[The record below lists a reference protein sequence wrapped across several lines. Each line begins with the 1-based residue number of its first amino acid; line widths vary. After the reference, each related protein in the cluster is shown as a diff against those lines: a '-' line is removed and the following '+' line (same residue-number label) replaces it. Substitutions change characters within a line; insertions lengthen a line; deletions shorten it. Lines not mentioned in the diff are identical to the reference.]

1 MSFFRWGTQTRE
13 CTCTGDDVGRFPWCC
28 RVWRFHLVVF
38 TRKQNAREWKKSD
51 VGISHQ
57 TENEKENLVYVQKE
71 AAPPTAAAAAA
82 AAVEK
87 QKDKMP
93 KGISHQT
100 EKEKENFVY
109 VQKEAAPTAAAAAA
123 AAAAVEKQKEKKK
136 PKLEKHGHINT
147 HTILEFPDNL
157 IGKRAP
163 PRELQLQQDHH
174 VCLLYTSPSPRD

>member
-1 MSFFRWGTQTRE
+1 M
-13 CTCTGDDVGRFPWCC
+13 
-28 RVWRFHLVVF
+28 
-38 TRKQNAREWKKSD
+38 
-51 VGISHQ
+51 
-57 TENEKENLVYVQKE
+57 VYVQKE

-123 AAAAVEKQKEKKK
+123 AAAAVEKQRE
-136 PKLEKHGHINT
+136 ERCRKHDRT
-147 HTILEFPDNL
+147 CT
-157 IGKRAP
+157 
-163 PRELQLQQDHH
+163 
-174 VCLLYTSPSPRD
+174 YTAVRDFSV